1 MSLTV
6 TAINGLRGELTMPGD
21 KSISH
26 RALML
31 GAIADGETHI
41 DNFLNTGDC
50 LSTAAVL
57 RALGVR
63 IDGVG
68 EEVVVVHGAGLNGL
82 RAAESVLDAGN
93 SATTAR
99 LMTGLLAGQSFSSSI
114 TGDESLRSRPMDRV
128 VAPLTA
134 MGAQISGPSGDDK
147 LPLTI
152 TGSAL
157 QGIKYDTPVASAQ
170 IKSALL
176 LAGLYAAGRTTVR
189 EPYPSR
195 DHTERMLE
203 VMGAAVA
210 AEGGGVTVT
219 GGTTL
224 TGTAI
229 SVPGDISSAA
239 FFIVAAILTASSRL
253 VIRQVGMNSGRIG
266 LLDVLKTMG
275 APITYD
281 AMTIKNKEPRADII
295 VTSGPLRATTVSA
308 ETVPRLVDEIP
319 ILAVAA
325 TQAIGQTS
333 IKGAAELRVK
343 ESDRLS
349 VITANLRSMGAK
361 IRETADGLVI
371 KGPTPLHGAAVKS
384 LGDHRMAMAMIVAGV
399 IAAGE
404 TVIDNEACID
414 ISFPGFERMLTGA
427 AV

>member
-6 TAINGLRGELTMPGD
+6 TAINGLRGEMTMPGD

-31 GAIADGETHI
+31 GAIADGETRI
-41 DNFLNTGDC
+41 ENFLNTGDC
-50 LSTAAVL
+50 LSTAGVL

-68 EEVVVVHGAGLNGL
+68 EDVVVVHGAGRDGL
-82 RAAESVLDAGN
+82 RQAAGVLDAGN

-99 LMTGLLAGQSFSSSI
+99 LMCGLLAGQSFSSVI
-114 TGDESLRSRPMDRV
+114 TGDESLRGRPMGRV
-128 VAPLTA
+128 VEPLTA
-134 MGAQISGPSGDDK
+134 MGAHIDGPDGAGR

-152 TGSAL
+152 TGSSL
-157 QGIKYDTPVASAQ
+157 TGIEYDTPVASAQ

-195 DHTERMLE
+195 DHTERMLD
-203 VMGAAVA
+203 VMGAAIDTRTD
-210 AEGGGVTVT
+210 GVTVT

-239 FFIVAAILTASSRL
+239 FFIVAALLTPSSRL
-253 VIRQVGMNSGRIG
+253 VIKQVGMNSGRIG

-281 AMTIKNKEPRADII
+281 RMTIKNKEPRADIM
-295 VTSGPLRATTVSA
+295 VSSGRLRAITVSA

-325 TQAIGQTS
+325 TQATGQTS

-349 VITANLRSMGAK
+349 AITNNLRAMGAQ

-371 KGPTPLHGAAVKS
+371 KGPTPLQGAAVKS
-384 LGDHRMAMAMIVAGV
+384 LGDHRMAMAMIIAGV
-399 IAAGE
+399 IATGE
-404 TVIDNEACID
+404 TVIDDEACID
-414 ISFPGFERMLTGA
+414 VSFPGFERMLTGA